1 MFGRIR
7 SEFQCLEGLSQYSHP
22 SNDKVRIP
30 VFQGLGQTSNV
41 WKGKVRIQMLGRVGP
56 EIQYLE
62 G

>member
-1 MFGRIR
+1 MFERIR
-7 SEFQCLEGLSQYSHP
+7 SEFQCLE
-22 SNDKVRIP
+22 
-30 VFQGLGQTSNV
+30 GLGQTSNV